1 MVSITAFSLKLN
13 YTWHVIKTQRYFD
26 EKLLKLKAILKFD
39 SPNRQ
44 TNFKK
49 DIVLKHNYENQ
60 KKKMLEAKE

>member
-1 MVSITAFSLKLN
+1 MSLKLS
-13 YTWHVIKTQRYFD
+13 RYFD

>member
-26 EKLLKLKAILKFD
+26 AKLLKLKAILKFD

-60 KKKMLEAKE
+60 KKMLAAKK